1 MRARTANH
9 SRDSGTPTSRWSSS
23 RARFSRALRAAAL
36 HVLLVALSLALTESL
51 AAQDAWNDPQ
61 VLQLVERAR
70 TLRSS
75 TAVDSTFRSYQ
86 TTARGYVYFFYDR
99 LDRGENTLVKAD
111 QIALDVY
118 WQAPNSTKQVIVGQ
132 RDEKLLPT
140 DIRYHLD
147 HLTVVQDDFGDAMR
161 MGDGDEVEAVTHPVA
176 PGSESVYDFLLV
188 DSLSLRYAGGTEEIR
203 VYQVRVR
210 PRDFERPG
218 FVGTIYLDQA
228 SAAIVRMSFSF
239 TPASY
244 VDPYLDYIR
253 VSLDNSLWLGRHWL
267 PYRQEVEIRREIPVL
282 DVMAGSVI
290 RGRFEIGAY
299 EFNGALPLSLFAG
312 PRVSAA
318 SPAQR
323 AAFPFERGLLDD
335 VEREGLVVPPSLE
348 EVRTEVAQVV
358 ENRVMS
364 GLDPLRVHF
373 AAISEAA
380 RYNRAEGLRVG
391 AGFTLR
397 PEGNLTLRLSGG
409 YSFGRRVPSGS
420 IVATRTGAGRVQPR
434 LEAYWDVLGDI
445 GGYPGAATLENTIS
459 AASGKKDYTDPYFRR
474 GATLTF
480 GGAAGTGPS
489 VGFRW
494 EEQRSAEDV
503 VSDDPTDTEF
513 RPVLS
518 IDEGTLG
525 ALLLQAPIG
534 IPGGGT
540 ATLTGEVGRL
550 AGRTFGTAGAEIL
563 WEIRS
568 PELPWHGEVSLG
580 GGAVTGR
587 APAQSLYFLGG
598 RWTLPGHDYRAFAG
612 ERYGLLRAEATYPI
626 VWPYVGIRLIGAA
639 GATYL
644 GSRSLPADWIVKDS
658 NGLRA
663 SVGAGLSIG
672 YDAMRVDLARG
683 VPRGGWEVLFSVAR
697 QFRAWL

>member
-1 MRARTANH
+1 
-9 SRDSGTPTSRWSSS
+9 
-23 RARFSRALRAAAL
+23 
-36 HVLLVALSLALTESL
+36 V
-51 AAQDAWNDPQ
+51 
-61 VLQLVERAR
+61 
-70 TLRSS
+70 
-75 TAVDSTFRSYQ
+75 VDSTFRSYQ
-86 TTARGYVYFFYDR
+86 TTARGYVYFFFDR
-99 LDRGENTLVKAD
+99 PDRADRTLVKAD
-111 QIALDVY
+111 QIALEVF
-118 WQAPNSTKQVIVGQ
+118 WQAPSSTKQVIVGQ

-147 HLTVVQDDFGDAMR
+147 HLTVVQDDFSDAMR
-161 MGDGDEVEAVTHPVA
+161 MGDGDEVESVTHPVA
-176 PGSESVYDFLLV
+176 SGAEAVYDYQLV
-188 DSLSLRYAGGTEEIR
+188 DSLSLRYAGGTEEVR

-244 VDPYLDYIR
+244 VDPYVDYIR

-267 PYRQEVEIRREIPVL
+267 PFRQEVEIRREIPVL

-290 RGRFEIGAY
+290 RGRFEIGSY
-299 EFNGALPLSLFAG
+299 EFNVPLPLSLFAG

-335 VEREGLVVPPSLE
+335 VEREGLVLPPSLE

-358 ENRVMS
+358 EDRAMS

-397 PEGNLTLRLSGG
+397 PEGGLTVRLSGG
-409 YSFGRRVPSGS
+409 YAFGRSEPSGS
-420 IVATRTGAGRVQPR
+420 VVASRTGAGPVQPT
-434 LEAYWDVLGDI
+434 LEAYWDALGDV
-445 GGYPGAATLENTIS
+445 GGYPGASLLENTIS
-459 AASGKKDYTDPYFRR
+459 AVSGKKDYTDPYFRR
-474 GATLTF
+474 GATLRLH
-480 GGAAGTGPS
+480 GNDAGGPS

-494 EEQRSAEDV
+494 EEHVSASDV
-503 VSDDPTDTEF
+503 VSDDPADTEF
-513 RPVLS
+513 RPVRS

-525 ALLLQAPIG
+525 ALILQAPLG
-534 IPGGGT
+534 VPGGGT
-540 ATLTGEVGRL
+540 ATVTGELGRL
-550 AGRTFGTAGAEIL
+550 VGRTFGTLASEIL

-568 PELPWHGEVSLG
+568 ADLPWHGEVSVG
-580 GGAVTGR
+580 AGAVTSR
-587 APAQSLYFLGG
+587 APVQSLYFLGG

-612 ERYGLLRAEATYPI
+612 ERHGLLRAEATYPV
-626 VWPYVGIRLIGAA
+626 VWPYVGVRAIGSV
-639 GATYL
+639 GATHL
-644 GSRSLPADWIVKDS
+644 GARSLPADWVVGDS
-658 NGLRA
+658 NGVRG

-672 YDAMRVDLARG
+672 WDAMRVDVARG
-683 VPRGGWEVLFSVAR
+683 LGRGGGWEALFSVAR